1 MAVSQN
7 DLQKMNDILGRLG
20 AGESTVSII
29 NGDKTLSLENTGN
42 GLQVGASLV
51 SALNV
56 CKVAISN
63 VGAAGAVLVFTS
75 DVNKRGFKF
84 EVQRLT

>member
-7 DLQKMNDILGRLG
+7 DLQKMNDVLGRLG

-42 GLQVGASLV
+42 GLQVGRPLP
-51 SALNV
+51 
-56 CKVAISN
+56 
-63 VGAAGAVLVFTS
+63 VLCC
-75 DVNKRGFKF
+75 
-84 EVQRLT
+84 EVPSR